1 MSIETSALAAYR
13 NRARNTNVND
23 VTLLATDYLNHFNE
37 ALMLA
42 ELVVDVPE
50 VLDDFINWSPISYAE
65 HFRKSNIADR
75 ELAMEAYHYSPS
87 EYKEPLENITLLLDQ
102 EIQALQGN
110 LSSIHEMDRGKTKA
124 EADNQCLVIRKL
136 IDHARSIIN
145 GQSSGSK
152 SHSRSGEEIV
162 YEKLLDQEKINEMF
176 D

>member
-42 ELVVDVPE
+42 ELVVDIPD
-50 VLDDFINWSPISYAE
+50 VLDDFINWSPISYTE
-65 HFRKSNIADR
+65 HFRRSNIADR
-75 ELAMEAYHYSPS
+75 ELAMEAYRFSPS
-87 EYKEPLENITLLLDQ
+87 KYKEPLENIILLLDQ

-110 LSSIHEMDRGKTKA
+110 LSSIHEMESGEAEA
-124 EADNQCLVIRKL
+124 EADNQRLVIRTL
-136 IDHARSIIN
+136 INHARSIIN
-145 GQSSGSK
+145 GQTSNSM
-152 SHSRSGEEIV
+152 SHSCSGNEV
-162 YEKLLDQEKINEMF
+162 VNEKILDQEKINEMF